1 MIINFSNIGS
11 GSGGG
16 SGYTL
21 PIATETRLGGVKIG
35 SGLTI
40 DHSTGVLSASGGTG
54 SQISVTQV
62 VTAGTKIATVSVD
75 GVGTD
80 LFAPEGGQ
88 KVIVLDELTQQELAD
103 LYTDFL
109 AYSASTDTAK
119 ILENNEILYYHASN
133 GDAGKVL
140 VRIEA
145 VGFVRSQFKFKGFA
159 TELGPSNKGLFE
171 NHYVIALSSN
181 GTLDVAIDKYCTV
194 LSVFANGTG
203 HTLSYDTNQYDG
215 AVRMFADNVPVSL
228 RVDNITTLNTNMI
241 MVGGI
246 GDGKLYATWTNN
258 SGETWEG
265 EWNMQK
271 NAAPNFFRKK
281 EDVSV
286 EQTLSAG
293 TKIGTITVNG
303 TGTDLFAPAGG
314 GGAGIQKVNAL
325 PQNAQEGDVVWLN
338 GETKTGYTILCAET
352 DAGWPWEID
361 RNNINIDGSDVSF
374 RLGGSMIV
382 GRWENLGFKS
392 YSDIKARIR
401 VTSSGYPILDVIDT
415 GNHTIDK
422 GSDTVSITSGVT
434 FPMKGCLYI
443 YADDMWQAKPE
454 FEWTYNSTEAL
465 SVVQKIMQ
473 GIEEFD
479 IDNFIIKAPVGE
491 KQALASFEIYNGAQ
505 YGLDFKT
512 LDYRTGD
519 WGYIDVY
526 AYRLDTTGAWY
537 DQVGSKSMSVD
548 DIIYQNIPYKISESF
563 SGVKIDSG
571 GTIIDNTWDNLGIL
585 SNLYKKSAMVEFEYE
600 ENNYF
605 SASTIKYW
613 YRQYEQV
620 DGQDKL
626 FYYVCAEI
634 PINGTVY
641 KGVWKWEEYNY
652 PSPFTPLSWTAL

>member
-21 PIATETRLGGVKIG
+21 PIATETRLGGVKVG
-35 SGLTI
+35 SGLNI
-40 DHSTGVLSASGGTG
+40 DPSTGVLSASGGTG
-54 SQISVTQV
+54 SQVSVTQELS
-62 VTAGTKIATVSVD
+62 AGTKIATVTVD
-75 GVGTD
+75 GV
-80 LFAPEGGQ
+80 
-88 KVIVLDELTQQELAD
+88 
-103 LYTDFL
+103 
-109 AYSASTDTAK
+109 
-119 ILENNEILYYHASN
+119 
-133 GDAGKVL
+133 
-140 VRIEA
+140 
-145 VGFVRSQFKFKGFA
+145 
-159 TELGPSNKGLFE
+159 
-171 NHYVIALSSN
+171 
-181 GTLDVAIDKYCTV
+181 
-194 LSVFANGTG
+194 
-203 HTLSYDTNQYDG
+203 
-215 AVRMFADNVPVSL
+215 
-228 RVDNITTLNTNMI
+228 
-241 MVGGI
+241 
-246 GDGKLYATWTNN
+246 
-258 SGETWEG
+258 
-265 EWNMQK
+265 
-271 NAAPNFFRKK
+271 
-281 EDVSV
+281 
-286 EQTLSAG
+286 
-293 TKIGTITVNG
+293 
-303 TGTDLFAPAGG
+303 GTDLFAPAGG
-314 GGAGIQKVNAL
+314 GGGIEKVNSL
-325 PQNAQEGDVVWLN
+325 PLTAEEGDVVWLN
-338 GETKTGYTILCAET
+338 GHSETGYTILCAES
-352 DAGWPWEID
+352 DAGWPWELD
-361 RNNINIDGSDVSF
+361 RNNINIDGSDVNF

-392 YSDIKARIR
+392 YSDIKTRIR
-401 VTSSGYPILDVIDT
+401 VTASGYPILDVIDT

-422 GSDTVSITSGVT
+422 GSDAVSITSGVT

-454 FEWTYNSTEAL
+454 FEWTYNQTEAL

-512 LDYRTGD
+512 LDSRTGD

-526 AYRLDTTGAWY
+526 AYRFDPTGAWY

-548 DIIYQNIPYKISESF
+548 DLIYQSIPDKVSDSF
-563 SGVKIDSG
+563 SRVRIDSG

-585 SNLYKKSAMVEFEYE
+585 SVMYKKSAMVEFEYD

-613 YRQYEQV
+613 YRQFEQV
-620 DGQDKL
+620 EGEDKL

-652 PSPFTPLSWTAL
+652 PQPFTPISWTTL